1 MGTMQVDRRREH
13 EEDLSRLARL
23 RVIDDDFMRCVFRDQ
38 RELTED
44 VLRVICGL
52 EGLHVVQQETQR
64 DLKRLAG
71 ARSVELDVWAV
82 GDDGTEY
89 DMEVQRGDDPYPRR
103 LRYHS
108 ACMDVETLDAGQDF
122 SDLPEQW
129 VVFIMEEDP
138 FGQDE
143 GTYLFRRTCDNI
155 LLEDGTHYLYVNGAY
170 RGNDE
175 LGALMSDFCQSDP
188 NAIGNKML
196 ADRVRYWKENP
207 EGVRK
212 MCEILEEMRDEA
224 MRKGM
229 EKGMEKGSEQTLLN
243 NVRSLMEGV
252 GWTAQQALDTL
263 RVPESDR
270 AKYLAML

>member
-1 MGTMQVDRRREH
+1 
-13 EEDLSRLARL
+13 
-23 RVIDDDFMRCVFRDQ
+23 MRCVFRDQ
-38 RELTED
+38 PALAQE
-44 VLRVICGL
+44 VLRLLTGIDGL
-52 EGLHVVQQETQR
+52 EGTKEETQR

-71 ARSVELDVWAV
+71 ARSVELDVWAK
-82 GDDGTEY
+82 DSHGTEY
-89 DMEVQRGDDPYPRR
+89 DMEVQRGDDPYPQR

-138 FGQDE
+138 FGQGE
-143 GTYLFRRTCDNI
+143 GTYLFRRTCDGI
-155 LLEDGTHYLYVNGAY
+155 RLEDGTYFLYVNGAY

-175 LGALMSDFCQSDP
+175 LGVLMSDFCQSDP

-229 EKGMEKGSEQTLLN
+229 EMGMEKGMEKGAEQTLLN
-243 NVRSLMEGV
+243 NVRSLMESV
-252 GWTAQQALDTL
+252 GWTAKQALDTL
-263 RVPESDR
+263 KVPESDQ

>member
-1 MGTMQVDRRREH
+1 
-13 EEDLSRLARL
+13 
-23 RVIDDDFMRCVFRDQ
+23 
-38 RELTED
+38 
-44 VLRVICGL
+44 
-52 EGLHVVQQETQR
+52 
-64 DLKRLAG
+64 
-71 ARSVELDVWAV
+71 
-82 GDDGTEY
+82 
-89 DMEVQRGDDPYPRR
+89 
-103 LRYHS
+103 
-108 ACMDVETLDAGQDF
+108 MDVETLDAGQDF

-138 FGQDE
+138 FGQGE
-143 GTYLFRRTCDNI
+143 GTYLFRRTCGGI
-155 LLEDGTHYLYVNGAY
+155 RLEDGTHYLYVNGAY
-170 RGNDE
+170 RGDDE

-188 NAIGNKML
+188 NAMGNKML

-229 EKGMEKGSEQTLLN
+229 EKGMEQNLLN
-243 NVRSLMEGV
+243 NVRSLMESV

-263 RVPESDR
+263 KVPKSDQ